1 MKKPHVGNDASYVQK
16 VSQETNR
23 YVRDLL
29 ADNERVRSVAAAL
42 ESEVAV
48 LRREVD
54 AARSAMERRAEDEA
68 RMRRQLASLEHEG
81 GRLTERYLEV
91 EEQNA
96 NLANLYVASYR
107 LHGTLDRN
115 DVLEAI
121 REIVANLVG
130 SEQLAIY
137 STRPDGGA
145 LELATSIGVVP
156 EPPAT
161 IAIGHGLIGASAR
174 DGKTYLFEPTGDPG
188 RLPHERDLT
197 ACVVLKLDGVV
208 TGVLAIFRLLP
219 QKISFGALD
228 RELFDLLATHAA
240 TALFCTELAGSSVTQ
255 RSARG

>member
-1 MKKPHVGNDASYVQK
+1 MKKPLVGDDASYVQK

-42 ESEVAV
+42 ESEVTA
-48 LRREVD
+48 LRREV
-54 AARSAMERRAEDEA
+54 ATARSAMERRAEDEA
-68 RMRRQLASLEHEG
+68 RLRRQLASLEDEG
-81 GRLTERYLEV
+81 GRLSERYLEV

-107 LHGTLDRN
+107 LHGTLDRK

-121 REIVANLVG
+121 HEIVANLVG

-137 STRPDGGA
+137 STRPESGT
-145 LELATSIGVVP
+145 LELTTAIGVVP
-156 EPPAT
+156 EPPST
-161 IAIGHGLIGASAR
+161 IPIGRGLIGAAVR
-174 DGKTYLFEPTGDPG
+174 DGKTYLFESTGDPD

-219 QKISFGALD
+219 QKSAFGALD

-240 TALFCTELAGSSVTQ
+240 TALFCTEMASGPAMR

>member
-1 MKKPHVGNDASYVQK
+1 MKKPLTSNDASYVQK
-16 VSQETNR
+16 VSQDTNR

-29 ADNERVRSVAAAL
+29 ADNENVRSVAAAL
-42 ESEVAV
+42 EAEVAV
-48 LRREVD
+48 LRRELD
-54 AARSAMERRAEDEA
+54 AARSAVERRMEDEA
-68 RMRRQLASLEHEG
+68 RLRRQLASLEDEG
-81 GRLTERYLEV
+81 GRLSERYLEV

-107 LHGTLDRN
+107 LHGTLDRD

-137 STRPDGGA
+137 SARPEAGA
-145 LELATSIGVVP
+145 LELVTSVGVDP
-156 EPPAT
+156 APPAT
-161 IAIGHGLIGASAR
+161 IAIGGGLIGASAR
-174 DGKTYLFEPTGDPG
+174 DGKTYLFESSGDPD

-219 QKISFGALD
+219 QKSSFGALD
-228 RELFDLLATHAA
+228 RELFELLATHAA
-240 TALFCTELAGSSVTQ
+240 TALFCTELAGGATAQ

>member
-1 MKKPHVGNDASYVQK
+1 VKKPLLPDDSSYVQK
-16 VSQETNR
+16 VSQDTNR

-29 ADNERVRSVAAAL
+29 ADNEHVRSVAAAL
-42 ESEVAV
+42 EAEVV
-48 LRREVD
+48 SLRREVA
-54 AARSAMERRAEDEA
+54 AARSAVERRKEDEA
-68 RMRRQLASLEHEG
+68 RLRRQLASLEDEG
-81 GRLTERYLEV
+81 GRLSERYLEV

-137 STRPDGGA
+137 SAGPGGGP
-145 LELATSIGVVP
+145 LELVTSIGVDP
-156 EPPAT
+156 GPPKT
-161 IAIGHGLIGASAR
+161 IPIGRGLIGASAR
-174 DGKTYLFEPTGDPG
+174 DGKTYLFESTGDPD

-219 QKISFGALD
+219 QKNAFGALD

-240 TALFCTELAGSSVTQ
+240 TALFCTELAGSAASQ